1 MMNDILK
8 GAFLA
13 LMLLLIFFIVTAR
26 IDILNYKEDIFII
39 WDFLL
44 NTADKINE
52 FMKNLDLEG

>member
-1 MMNDILK
+1 MINDMLK